1 MMKKRDL
8 FKELCSGVADMRAHR
23 TGKLTLRS
31 TKLIVHPLPRLRH
44 GEISKI
50 RKRLGVSQPLFA
62 DLLHINRRTLQRWE
76 RGQNA
81 PNDQAIVLIRL
92 VDDHPEIMQFLTAR
106 SA

>member
-1 MMKKRDL
+1 MKKRDL
-8 FKELCSGVADMRAHR
+8 FKELCAGIADMRGHR
-23 TGKLTLRS
+23 KGKLTLRS
-31 TKLIVHPLPRLRH
+31 AKLIVHPLPRPRH

-50 RKRLGVSQPLFA
+50 RERLSVSQPLLA

-92 VDDHPEIMQFLTAR
+92 VDDHPEVMEFLTAR